1 MPAHIRQW
9 THGRRTP
16 QKQEQ
21 ESNMQQQIEF
31 MTNVTPRKALELKN
45 SSIMVLTAILHD
57 ADMAMLEQSLS
68 YAAGPD
74 KDFFDHDFTVIDVSA
89 LIGDQSKIKWPAL
102 IKLFKAYRLNP
113 VAVRN
118 ALPEMEKAILA
129 TGLGLD
135 VAAPVRSLPEPRTP
149 PVVVVPEP
157 QAVAATSQPSSKQT
171 EKLHTVIIDTPVR
184 SGQRIF
190 SPNADVII
198 TAAVNAGAEIIADGN
213 IHVYAPL
220 RGRALAGANG
230 NVEARIF
237 TLSMEAELV
246 SIAGVYSTF
255 EDAPTAATR
264 GRPTQIRLLGNQLDV
279 RAVGVEF

>member
-1 MPAHIRQW
+1 VAHW
-9 THGRRTP
+9 VHYNSAAMM
-16 QKQEQ
+16 QEY
-21 ESNMQQQIEF
+21 ENNMQQKIEF
-31 MTNVTPRKALELKN
+31 MTNAAPHKTLELKS
-45 SSIMVLTAILHD
+45 SSIMVVTAILHD
-57 ADMAMLEQSLS
+57 TDMAMLEQSLS

-89 LIGDQSKIKWPAL
+89 LIGDQAKIKWPAL
-102 IKLFKAYRLNP
+102 IKLFKAYRLNL

-135 VAAPVRSLPEPRTP
+135 AATPVRSVQEPRP
-149 PVVVVPEP
+149 SPSPVVVVPEQ
-157 QAVAATSQPSSKQT
+157 QAVAATPQPSPKLT

-198 TAAVNAGAEIIADGN
+198 TAVVNAGAEIIADGN

-220 RGRALAGANG
+220 RGRALAGASG

-264 GRPTQIRLLGNQLDV
+264 GRPTQIRLIGNQLDV
-279 RAVGVEF
+279 RTVGVTS